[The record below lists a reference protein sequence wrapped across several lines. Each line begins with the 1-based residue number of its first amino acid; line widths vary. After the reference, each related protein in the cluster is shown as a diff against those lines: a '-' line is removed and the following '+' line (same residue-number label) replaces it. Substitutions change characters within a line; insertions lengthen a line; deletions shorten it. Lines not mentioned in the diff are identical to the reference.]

1 MFQETTIGLAIILLA
16 GLFQGSFMLPSK
28 WMRGWEWENYWLVF
42 SVSAYLI
49 CPWALA
55 LTTIPNLG
63 EVYHNAPLL
72 PVMLVLLFGLGW
84 GIGAVTFGLGVD
96 AIGMALGFAVILGVA
111 TISGTI
117 IPLVGKP
124 PSQFTLVQ
132 GIAIGVSLLIM
143 LVGVAWCSFAGRWK
157 EGEKEDAASP
167 RRSYKQGVLICIAS
181 GLLSSCANLGYA
193 WGEVIYSHAA
203 GPNVPD
209 YIATN
214 ALWPLLTPPLLLCNV
229 GYSIYLL
236 RKNHTANRFRVAGSG
251 MNYFWAIL
259 MGLMWMSGIALYG
272 MGASRLGEL
281 GKSLGWAI
289 FMSSMVLV
297 ANALGV
303 LSGEWRG
310 APSSAN
316 RNLAQGIMILLA
328 AIAGLGYANT
338 F

>member
-1 MFQETTIGLAIILLA
+1 
-16 GLFQGSFMLPSK
+16 MLPSK
-28 WMRGWEWENYWLVF
+28 WMRGWEWENYWLIF

-55 LTTIPNLG
+55 WATIANLAD
-63 EVYHNAPLL
+63 VYNDVPIL
-72 PVMLVLLFGLGW
+72 PVALVLLFGLGW
-84 GIGAVTFGLGVD
+84 GIGAVTFGLGID

-111 TISGTI
+111 TISGVI

-124 PSQFTLVQ
+124 PSQFSMTQ
-132 GIAIGVSLLIM
+132 GFVMGASLLMM

-157 EGEKEDAASP
+157 EEKEEKDGTSA

-193 WGEVIYSHAA
+193 WGEVIYSQAA
-203 GPNVPD
+203 GPDVPD

-214 ALWPLLTPPLLLCNV
+214 ALWPLLTPPLLLCNA

-251 MNYFWAIL
+251 LNCFWAVL

-272 MGASRLGEL
+272 MGAYRLGEL

-303 LSGEWRG
+303 LSGEWRA
-310 APSSAN
+310 APSGAK
-316 RNLAQGIMILLA
+316 RHLALGIVILLA
-328 AIAGLGYANT
+328 AIAGLGFVNT